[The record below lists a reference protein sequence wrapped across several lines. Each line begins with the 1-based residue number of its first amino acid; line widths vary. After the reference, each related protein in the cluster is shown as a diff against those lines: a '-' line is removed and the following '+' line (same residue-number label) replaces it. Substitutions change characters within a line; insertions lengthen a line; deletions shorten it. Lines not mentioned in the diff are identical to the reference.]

1 MIPFLVAL
9 GGGLGAVARFM
20 VDSAIAR
27 RNGTGFPL
35 GTFTVNVTGSF
46 VLMLLVVWGGRVV
59 SDPLADLIYAAAGVG
74 FLGGYTTFSTASVEG
89 VRLIS
94 VGRWGAGIGHALG
107 MLAACY
113 AAALLALLLGATLWA
128 E

>member
-59 SDPLADLIYAAAGVG
+59 SDPHADLIYYAAGVG

-89 VRLIS
+89 VRLAAA
-94 VGRWGAGIGHALG
+94 GRWGAAAWHALG
-107 MLAACY
+107 MIAACY
-113 AAALLALLLGATLWA
+113 AAAMLALLLGAALWA